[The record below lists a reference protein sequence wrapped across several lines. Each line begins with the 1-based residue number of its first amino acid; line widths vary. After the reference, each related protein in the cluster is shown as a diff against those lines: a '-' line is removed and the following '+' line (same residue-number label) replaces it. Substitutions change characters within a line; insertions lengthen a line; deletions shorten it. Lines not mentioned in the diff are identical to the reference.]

1 MVFEITSNLRELI
14 KSLKYFSTLEH
25 NFQNNYV
32 SENSR
37 ITYLYQMSKPEKTLF
52 LLDAM
57 ALIYRAHFAFSKN
70 PRINSKGL
78 NTGAPFGFTNSLYEI
93 LDKRKPTHIAVA
105 FDTSAPTFRHEQYE
119 AYKANREETPEDIRI
134 GTPIVK
140 DIVRAFNIPVLELDG
155 YEADDIIGTFAKKA
169 AREGF
174 EVFMMT
180 PDKDYGQ
187 LVEEHIYLYK
197 PAFMGNAVD
206 IMGIPEVLA
215 KWDIERIDQV
225 VDMLGLQGDS
235 VDNIPG
241 IPGVGPK
248 TAAKLLKQYGS
259 LEEIVAHAHEIKGKL
274 GEKIASFGDQG
285 ILSKELARINIEVP
299 IAFDAESM
307 KYDGPNVEALTK
319 IFEDLEFRTTLKRIL
334 GGSNGSASKP
344 KPTAAEQMGLFADTP
359 SSPEEETGEISEKLN
374 ILTTE
379 HDYQLIDTPELRKR
393 LVKFLMVQD
402 EICFDTETDNLDA
415 IEANLVGLAFAY
427 QKGEAFYVPVPE
439 ERAEAQAIVDQFKSV
454 FEKESL
460 TIIAQNAKYDIQV
473 VKNYGIEI
481 KAQVFDT
488 MLAHYLID
496 PDTRHNMDVLAENY
510 LNYTPVSITELIGKK
525 GAKQGNMKDV
535 PVAQVVEYAGED
547 ADITLQLKHQLAP
560 KLKEDKLD
568 KLFYDVEIP
577 LMRVLADIEYN
588 GVRIDTEALS
598 KMSKELE
605 EESAKAQAEI
615 FEMAGEEFNVASP
628 KQLGVI
634 LFEKMKLVDKPKKTK
649 TGQYATG
656 EDILSKL
663 ATEHDIA
670 RRILEFREYQ
680 KLKSTY
686 VDALPNMISSV
697 DGLVH
702 TDYRQAVAA
711 TGRLSS
717 NNPNLQ
723 NIPIRTEKGRE
734 IRKAFIP
741 RDADHMLM
749 AADYSQIEL
758 RIVAAFAE
766 DESMIEAFKSGRDI
780 HATTASKVFKIPL
793 EEVDREMRSKAKGV
807 NFGLIYGISAFGLAQ
822 NIGISRTEAQEIISA
837 YFNEFPGVKKYMDD
851 QVNKARELTY
861 VETILGRRR
870 YLKDI
875 HSKNMTVRGH
885 AERNAINAPIQG
897 SAADMIKL
905 AMIDIHKWMKEEK
918 LESKMIMQV
927 HDELVFD
934 VHRSELEL
942 MKTKVPA
949 LMTNAITLDVPMDV
963 EVGIGENWLIAH

>member
-1 MVFEITSNLRELI
+1 
-14 KSLKYFSTLEH
+14 
-25 NFQNNYV
+25 
-32 SENSR
+32 
-37 ITYLYQMSKPEKTLF
+37 MSKPEKTLF

-93 LDKRKPTHIAVA
+93 IEKRKPTHIGVA
-105 FDTSAPTFRHEQYE
+105 FDTSAPTFRHKEYSE
-119 AYKANREETPEDIRI
+119 YKAQREETPEDIKI

-155 YEADDIIGTFAKKA
+155 YEADDVIGTLAKKA
-169 AREGF
+169 ARAGF

-197 PAFMGNAVD
+197 PAFMGNGVD
-206 IMGIPEVLA
+206 IMGVQQVLD

-248 TAAKLLKQYGS
+248 TASKLLKEYGS
-259 LEEIVAHAHEIKGKL
+259 MEAIIDNAADIKGKL
-274 GEKIASFGDQG
+274 GEKIATFSEQG
-285 ILSKELARINIEVP
+285 LLSKKLARINIEVP
-299 IAFDAESM
+299 IAFDEKALE
-307 KYDGPNVEALTK
+307 YTGPNVDKLK
-319 IFEDLEFRTTLKRIL
+319 SIFEELEFRTTLKRIL
-334 GGSNGSASKP
+334 GESTGTTARP
-344 KPTAAEQMGLFADTP
+344 KPVASEQMALFGEATP
-359 SSPEEETGEISEKLN
+359 LMEKEVPVVEEKLN
-374 ILTTE
+374 ISTTR
-379 HDYQLIDTPELRKR
+379 HHYHLIDTPSLRKR
-393 LVKFLMVQD
+393 LVNYLLSQPEF
-402 EICFDTETDNLDA
+402 CFDTETDNLEP

-427 QKGEAFYVPVPE
+427 KTGEAYYVPTPE
-439 ERAEAQAIVDQFKSV
+439 DKEETRAILEEFRPV
-454 FEKESL
+454 FENPEIGK
-460 TIIAQNAKYDIQV
+460 IAQNAKYDIQV
-473 VKNYGIEI
+473 LKNYGIQV
-481 KAQVFDT
+481 KGKVFDT
-488 MLAHYLID
+488 MIAHYLID
-496 PDTRHNMDVLAENY
+496 PDTRHNMDVLAENL
-510 LNYTPVSITELIGKK
+510 LNYTPISITELIGKK
-525 GAKQGNMKDV
+525 GVKQGNMKDV
-535 PVAQVVEYAGED
+535 AVHKVVEYAAED
-547 ADITLQLKHQLAP
+547 ADITLQLKHKLAP
-560 KLKEDKLD
+560 GLSEGQLQ
-568 KLFYDVEIP
+568 KLFDEVEMP
-577 LMRVLADIEYN
+577 LMHVLAEVEYN
-588 GVRIDTEALS
+588 GVKIDTEALAA
-598 KMSKELE
+598 MSKELE
-605 EESAKAQAEI
+605 EASAIAQKEI

-628 KQLGVI
+628 KQLGVV
-634 LFEKMKLVDKPKKTK
+634 LFEKLQLVEKPKKTK

-663 ATEHDIA
+663 AVEHDIA

-686 VDALPNMISSV
+686 VDALPNMISPV

-741 RDADHMLM
+741 RSQDHVLM

-758 RIVAAFAE
+758 RIVAAFAK
-766 DESMIEAFKSGRDI
+766 DKSMIEAFRSGKDI
-780 HATTASKVFKIPL
+780 HATTASKVFGVPL
-793 EEVDREMRSKAKGV
+793 EEVDRDMRRKAKEV

-822 NIGISRTEAQEIISA
+822 NIGISRTEAQEIITA
-837 YFNEFPGVKKYMDD
+837 YFNEFPGVKEYMDA
-851 QVNKARELTY
+851 QVNKAREYTY

-870 YLKDI
+870 YLRDI

-897 SAADMIKL
+897 SAADMIKI
-905 AMIDIHKWMKEEK
+905 AMINIHSWMKEEK
-918 LESKMIMQV
+918 LKSKMIMQV

-934 VHRSELEL
+934 VHKSELDLMKERIPEL
-942 MKTKVPA
+942 MKNA
-949 LMTNAITLDVPMDV
+949 MTLEVPMDV
-963 EVGIGENWLIAH
+963 EVGVGENWLIAH

>member
-1 MVFEITSNLRELI
+1 
-14 KSLKYFSTLEH
+14 
-25 NFQNNYV
+25 
-32 SENSR
+32 
-37 ITYLYQMSKPEKTLF
+37 MSKPEKSLF

-93 LDKRKPTHIAVA
+93 IEKRKPTHIAVA
-105 FDTSAPTFRHEQYE
+105 FDMSGPTFRHEQFPE
-119 AYKANREETPEDIRI
+119 YKANREETPEDIKI

-140 DIVRAFNIPVLELDG
+140 DIVRAFNIPVLELQG

-169 AREGF
+169 SKEGF

-187 LVEEHIYLYK
+187 LVEEHVYLYK
-197 PAFMGNAVD
+197 PAFMGNGVD

-225 VDMLGLQGDS
+225 IDMLGLQGDS

-248 TAAKLLKQYGS
+248 TAAKLLKQYGTV
-259 LEEIVAHAHEIKGKL
+259 EEIVKHAHEVKGKL
-274 GEKIASFGDQG
+274 GEKIATFGEQG
-285 ILSKELARINIEVP
+285 ILSKELATINLEVP
-299 IAFDAESM
+299 LEFDSESM
-307 KYDGPNVEALTK
+307 KYNGPNVEALTK
-319 IFEDLEFRTTLKRIL
+319 IFEELEFRTTLKRIL
-334 GGSNGSASKP
+334 GGGGSSSPKP
-344 KPTAAEQMGLFADTP
+344 KPAAAEQMGLFGDAPTTN
-359 SSPEEETGEISEKLN
+359 SAVVEEEEQPAEKQN
-374 ILTTE
+374 ITNTA
-379 HDYQLIDTPELRKR
+379 HDYQLIDTPELRRR
-393 LVKFLMVQD
+393 LVKYLLVQD
-402 EICFDTETDNLDA
+402 EICFDTETDNIDA
-415 IEANLVGLAFAY
+415 IEANLVGLAFSY
-427 QKGEAFYVPVPE
+427 KKGEAFYVPTPQDK
-439 ERAEAQAIVDQFKSV
+439 AEAQAIVDDFKPV
-454 FEKESL
+454 FEKEDL

-473 VKNYGIEI
+473 MKNYGVEI
-481 KAQVFDT
+481 KGKVFDT

-496 PDTRHNMDVLAENY
+496 PDTRHNMDVLSENY

-525 GAKQGNMKDV
+525 GVKQGNMKDV
-535 PVAQVVEYAGED
+535 DVNKVVEYAGED
-547 ADITLQLKHQLAP
+547 ADITLQLKHKLAP
-560 KLKEDKLD
+560 MLTEANLD
-568 KLFYDVEIP
+568 SLMNDVEIP
-577 LMRVLADIEYN
+577 LMHVLADIENN
-588 GVRIDTEALS
+588 GVRIDTEALA

-628 KQLGVI
+628 KQLGII

-663 ATEHDIA
+663 ANEHDIA
-670 RRILEFREYQ
+670 KRILEFREYQ

-686 VDALPNMISSV
+686 VDALPTMISPV

-723 NIPIRTEKGRE
+723 NIPIRTVKGRE

-741 RDADHMLM
+741 RDEDHVLM

-766 DESMIEAFKSGRDI
+766 DQSMIEAFKSGRDI
-780 HATTASKVFKIPL
+780 HATTASKVFNIPL
-793 EEVDREMRSKAKGV
+793 EEVDREMRGKAKGV

-822 NIGISRTEAQEIISA
+822 NINISRTEAQEIISA

-870 YLKDI
+870 YLRDI
-875 HSKNMTVRGH
+875 HSKNMTMRGH

-897 SAADMIKL
+897 SAADMIKI
-905 AMIDIHKWMKEEK
+905 AMINIHKWMKEEGLK
-918 LESKMIMQV
+918 SKMIMQV

-934 VHRSELEL
+934 VHKSELEI
-942 MKTKVPA
+942 MKTKIPE
-949 LMTNAITLDVPMDV
+949 LMMGAIKLDVPMDV

>member
-1 MVFEITSNLRELI
+1 
-14 KSLKYFSTLEH
+14 
-25 NFQNNYV
+25 
-32 SENSR
+32 
-37 ITYLYQMSKPEKTLF
+37 MSKPEKSLF

-93 LDKRKPTHIAVA
+93 IEKRKPTHIAVA
-105 FDTSAPTFRHEQYE
+105 FDMSGPTFRHEQFPE
-119 AYKANREETPEDIRI
+119 YKANREETPEDIKI

-140 DIVRAFNIPVLELDG
+140 EIVRAFNIPVLELAG

-169 AREGF
+169 SKEGF

-187 LVEEHIYLYK
+187 LVEEHVYLYK
-197 PAFMGNAVD
+197 PAFMGNGVD

-248 TAAKLLKQYGS
+248 TAAKLLKQYGTV
-259 LEEIVAHAHEIKGKL
+259 EEIVAHAHEVKGKL
-274 GEKIASFGDQG
+274 GEKIATFGDQG
-285 ILSKELARINIEVP
+285 ILSKELARINLEVP
-299 IAFDAESM
+299 LEFDSESM
-307 KYDGPNVEALTK
+307 KYNGPNVEALTK
-319 IFEDLEFRTTLKRIL
+319 VFEDLEFRTTLKRIL
-334 GGSNGSASKP
+334 GGGSSPSAKP
-344 KPTAAEQMGLFADTP
+344 KPAVAEQMGLFGDPPA
-359 SSPEEETGEISEKLN
+359 SSPSLIEEEDEPSIKNN
-374 ILTTE
+374 IANTE

-393 LVKFLMVQD
+393 LVKYLLVQD
-402 EICFDTETDNLDA
+402 EICFDTETDNIEA
-415 IEANLVGLAFAY
+415 SEANLVGLAFSY
-427 QKGEAFYVPVPE
+427 QKGEAFYIPTPQD
-439 ERAEAQAIVDQFKSV
+439 RTKAQAIANEFKPV
-454 FEKESL
+454 FEKQAL
-460 TIIAQNAKYDIQV
+460 TLIAQNAKYDIQV
-473 VKNYGIEI
+473 MKNYGIEI
-481 KAQVFDT
+481 KAKIFDT

-525 GAKQGNMKDV
+525 GVKQGNMKDV
-535 PVAQVVEYAGED
+535 EVSKVVEYAGED

-560 KLKEDKLD
+560 ILKDNNLES
-568 KLFYDVEIP
+568 LFNDVEIP
-577 LMRVLADIEYN
+577 LMHVLADIENN

-605 EESAKAQAEI
+605 VESAKAQAEI

-634 LFEKMKLVDKPKKTK
+634 LFDKMKLVDKPKKTK

-663 ATEHDIA
+663 ANEHAIA
-670 RRILEFREYQ
+670 KRILEFREYQ

-686 VDALPNMISSV
+686 VDALPTMISPV

-741 RDADHMLM
+741 RDEDHVLM

-766 DESMIEAFKSGRDI
+766 DQSMIDAFKSGRDI
-780 HATTASKVFKIPL
+780 HATTASKVFNIPL
-793 EEVDREMRSKAKGV
+793 EEVDREMRGKAKGV

-822 NIGISRTEAQEIISA
+822 NINISRTEAQEIISA
-837 YFNEFPGVKKYMDD
+837 YFNEFPGVKKYMDE
-851 QVNKARELTY
+851 QVNKARELSY

-870 YLKDI
+870 YLRDI

-905 AMIDIHKWMKEEK
+905 AMINIHKWMKKEGLK
-918 LESKMIMQV
+918 SKMIMQV

-934 VHRSELEL
+934 VHKSELEV
-942 MKTKVPA
+942 MKTKIPE
-949 LMTNAITLDVPMDV
+949 LMMNAIQLDVPMDV

>member
-1 MVFEITSNLRELI
+1 
-14 KSLKYFSTLEH
+14 
-25 NFQNNYV
+25 
-32 SENSR
+32 
-37 ITYLYQMSKPEKTLF
+37 MSKPEKSLF

-93 LDKRKPTHIAVA
+93 IDKRKPTHIAVA
-105 FDTSAPTFRHEQYE
+105 FDMSGPTFRHEQFP
-119 AYKANREETPEDIRI
+119 AYKANREETPEDIKI

-140 DIVRAFNIPVLELDG
+140 DIVRAFNIPVLQLQG

-169 AREGF
+169 AKEGF

-197 PAFMGNAVD
+197 PAFMGNGVD
-206 IMGIPEVLA
+206 IMGVPEVLA

-225 VDMLGLQGDS
+225 IDMLGLQGDS

-259 LEEIVAHAHEIKGKL
+259 LEEIVKHAHEVKGKL
-274 GEKIASFGDQG
+274 GEKIATFGDQG
-285 ILSKELARINIEVP
+285 ILSKELATIDLEVP
-299 IAFDAESM
+299 LDFDSASM
-307 KYDGPNVEALTK
+307 KYNGPNVEALTK
-319 IFEDLEFRTTLKRIL
+319 IFEELEFRTTLKRIL
-334 GGSNGSASKP
+334 GGGAAATAKP
-344 KPTAAEQMGLFADTP
+344 KPAAAEQMGLFGDN
-359 SSPEEETGEISEKLN
+359 SSAVQPVEEEEQPVEKNN
-374 ILTTE
+374 IANTA
-379 HDYQLIDTPELRKR
+379 HDYQLINTPELRKR
-393 LVKFLMVQD
+393 LVKYLLVQD
-402 EICFDTETDNLDA
+402 EICFDTETDNLEA
-415 IEANLVGLAFAY
+415 IEANLVGLAFSY
-427 QKGEAFYVPVPE
+427 KTGEAFYVPTPQN
-439 ERAEAQAIVDQFKSV
+439 RDEAQAIVDEFKPV
-454 FEKESL
+454 FEKEDL
-460 TIIAQNAKYDIQV
+460 IIIAQNAKYDIQV
-473 VKNYGIEI
+473 MKNYGIEI
-481 KAQVFDT
+481 RSKIFDT

-525 GAKQGNMKDV
+525 GVKQGNMKDV
-535 PVAQVVEYAGED
+535 EVNKVVEYAGED
-547 ADITLQLKHQLAP
+547 ADITLQLKHQLSP
-560 KLKEDKLD
+560 KIKDARLD
-568 KLFYDVEIP
+568 SLLNDVEIP
-577 LMRVLADIEYN
+577 LMHVLADIEYN
-588 GVRIDTEALS
+588 GVKIDTETLS

-628 KQLGVI
+628 KQLGII

-663 ATEHDIA
+663 ANEHTIA

-686 VDALPNMISSV
+686 VDALPTMISPV

-723 NIPIRTEKGRE
+723 NIPIRTKKGRE

-741 RDADHMLM
+741 RDEDHVLM

-766 DESMIEAFKSGRDI
+766 DQSMIEAFKSGRDI
-780 HATTASKVFKIPL
+780 HATTASKVFNIPL
-793 EEVDREMRSKAKGV
+793 EEVDREMRGKAKGV

-837 YFNEFPGVKKYMDD
+837 YFNEFPGVKRYMDE
-851 QVNKARELTY
+851 QVNKAREHTY

-870 YLKDI
+870 YLRDI

-897 SAADMIKL
+897 SAADMIKI
-905 AMIDIHKWMKEEK
+905 AMINIHKWMKDENLK
-918 LESKMIMQV
+918 SKMIMQV

-934 VHRSELEL
+934 VHKSELEVMKAKIPEL
-942 MKTKVPA
+942 M
-949 LMTNAITLDVPMDV
+949 MSAIQLDVPMEV
-963 EVGIGENWLIAH
+963 EVGVGENWLIAH

>member
-1 MVFEITSNLRELI
+1 
-14 KSLKYFSTLEH
+14 
-25 NFQNNYV
+25 
-32 SENSR
+32 
-37 ITYLYQMSKPEKTLF
+37 MSKPEKSLF

-78 NTGAPFGFTNSLYEI
+78 NTGAAFGFTNSLYEI
-93 LDKRKPTHIAVA
+93 IDKRRPTHLAVA
-105 FDTSAPTFRHEQYE
+105 FDTSAPTFRHEQFPE
-119 AYKANREETPEDIRI
+119 YKANRDETPEDIRVAI
-134 GTPIVK
+134 PIVK
-140 DIVRAFNIPVLELDG
+140 DIVRSFNIPVLELDG
-155 YEADDIIGTFAKKA
+155 FEADDVIGTFAKKA
-169 AREGF
+169 SKEGF

-187 LVEEHIYLYK
+187 LVEEHVYLYK
-197 PAFMGNAVD
+197 PAFMGNGVD

-248 TAAKLLKQYGS
+248 TAAKLLKQYS
-259 LEEIVAHAHEIKGKL
+259 TVENLVEHADELKGKL
-274 GEKIASFGDQG
+274 KERVIEFGQQG

-299 IAFDAESM
+299 LEFDEASM
-307 KYDGPNVEALTK
+307 KYDGPNVEALKK

-334 GGSNGSASKP
+334 GESTGTTTRKP
-344 KPTAAEQMGLFADTP
+344 KPVAAEQMGLFGDSPAAASTA
-359 SSPEEETGEISEKLN
+359 PEEEPAVAEKQS
-374 ILTTE
+374 IATTE
-379 HDYQLIDTPELRKR
+379 HQYHLIDTPALRQR
-393 LVKFLMVQD
+393 LIRYLLKQEEF
-402 EICFDTETDNLDA
+402 CFDTETDSIDP
-415 IEANLVGLAFAY
+415 IEANLVGLSFSYQAAEAY
-427 QKGEAFYVPVPE
+427 YVPVPPDD
-439 ERAEAQAIVDQFKSV
+439 REATTAIVEEFREVFANDQILK
-454 FEKESL
+454 
-460 TIIAQNAKYDIQV
+460 IAQNAKYDIQV
-473 VKNYGIEI
+473 LKNYGIAVAGPI
-481 KAQVFDT
+481 FDT
-488 MLAHYLID
+488 MIAHYLID
-496 PDTRHNMDVLAENY
+496 PDTRHNMDILSENY

-535 PVAQVVEYAGED
+535 PVEKVVEYAGED
-547 ADITLQLKHQLAP
+547 ADITLQLKHKLAP
-560 KLKEDKLD
+560 MLKDREVE
-568 KLFYDVEIP
+568 KLFEEVELP
-577 LMRVLADIEYN
+577 LVNVLADIEYN
-588 GVRIDTEALS
+588 GVKIDTEALAA
-598 KMSKELE
+598 MSTELQKE
-605 EESAKAQAEI
+605 SQKAQDEI
-615 FEMAGEEFNVASP
+615 YELAGEEFNIASP

-634 LFEKMKLVDKPKKTK
+634 LFDKMKLVEKPKKTK

-663 ATEHDIA
+663 AVEHDIA

-686 VDALPNMISSV
+686 VDALPKLISPV

-723 NIPIRTEKGRE
+723 NIPIRTPKGRE

-741 RDADHMLM
+741 RDEEHVLM

-758 RIVAAFAE
+758 RIVAAFAN
-766 DESMIEAFKSGRDI
+766 DESMIEAFKAGRDI
-780 HATTASKVFKIPL
+780 HATTASKVFGVPL
-793 EEVDREMRSKAKGV
+793 EEVDRDMRRKAKEV

-822 NIGISRTEAQEIISA
+822 NIGISRTEAQEIITA
-837 YFNEFPGVKKYMDD
+837 YFNEFPGVKRYMDE
-851 QVNKARELTY
+851 QVNKAREHTY

-870 YLKDI
+870 YLRDI
-875 HSKNMTVRGH
+875 HSKNMVGRGH

-897 SAADMIKL
+897 SAADMIKV
-905 AMIDIHKWMKEEK
+905 AMINIDQWMKHEG
-918 LESKMIMQV
+918 LQSKMIMQV

-934 VHRSELEL
+934 VHKSELEL
-942 MKTKVPA
+942 MQQRIPE
-949 LMTNAITLDVPMDV
+949 LMKAAIPLDVPMEV
-963 EVGIGENWLIAH
+963 ETGVGENWLIAH